1 MRALRFEQ
9 MGSLSGLKVA
19 TVDLPVPGPGEVL
32 VKVEAAAINP
42 SDVKNVL
49 GKMKQTTLPR
59 TPGRDFAGR
68 VEKGPPDLVGRFV
81 FGTGGDLGFLRDG
94 PHAEYLTVPVEAAAL
109 RPDRLDAAQAAA
121 MGLAYMTAWAAL
133 IDAAKL
139 RAGETVLITGVT
151 GAVGSAAAR
160 IARFHGAKVLGAI
173 RQRAE
178 QQGNPD
184 LPVDVYV
191 HLADGPLHE
200 LAAAATAGHGADV
213 VLDVVGGPLFE
224 PCLKCLAHRGRQ
236 IAIASTGDGKAT
248 FDLVDFYH
256 REGRLFGVDTLKLG
270 FAESG
275 AVLRCLLPG
284 IEAGVFQPPQLETIA
299 LDQAVAAYQ
308 AINAGVARKKQVI
321 VF

>member
-9 MGSLSGLKVA
+9 TGSLSGLKVA
-19 TVDLPVPGPGEVL
+19 TVDTPVPGRGAVL

-49 GKMKQTTLPR
+49 GKFAQTTLPR

-68 VEKGPPDLVGRFV
+68 VEKGPPDLVGRSV

-94 PHAEYLTVPVEAAAL
+94 SHAEYLSVPVEGVAL
-109 RPDRLDAAQAAA
+109 RPERLDAAEAAA
-121 MGLAYMTAWAAL
+121 MGLAYLTAWAAL
-133 IDAAKL
+133 VDAAQL

-160 IARFHGAKVLGAI
+160 IANFRGARVLGAV
-173 RQRAE
+173 RRRAE
-178 QQGNPD
+178 EQGKAD

-191 HLADGPLHE
+191 NMEDGPLHE
-200 LAAAATAGHGADV
+200 LAASATAGRGADV

-236 IAIASTGDGKAT
+236 VAISSTGDGKVT
-248 FDLVDFYH
+248 FNLVDFYR
-256 REGRLFGVDTLKLG
+256 REGRLLGVDTLKLG

-275 AVLRCLLPG
+275 AVLRGLLPG
-284 IEAGVFQPPQLETIA
+284 IEAGVFRPSPFETVA
-299 LDQAVAAYQ
+299 LDNAPAAYQ
-308 AINAGVARKKQVI
+308 AINAGAARKKQVI